1 MMDKTNLFAAAAAAV
16 ILVCVGGWV
25 APTPDATAATTPTEQ
40 IDIMQLTVNAKD
52 TPTENFSDMTFV
64 FGGCEH

>member
-25 APTPDATAATTPTEQ
+25 APTPDATAATT
-40 IDIMQLTVNAKD
+40 VNAKD
-52 TPTENFSDMTFV
+52 LPTQYFCDMTFV
-64 FGGCEH
+64 F